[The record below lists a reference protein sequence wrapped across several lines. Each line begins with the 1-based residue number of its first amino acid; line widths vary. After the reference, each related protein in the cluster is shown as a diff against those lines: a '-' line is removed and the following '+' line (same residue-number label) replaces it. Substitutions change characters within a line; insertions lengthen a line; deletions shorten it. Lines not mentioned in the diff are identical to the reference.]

1 MSKPNP
7 QEPKPSPDER
17 AASPRTNP
25 ALPTGGLRRVTVTPS
40 TTVGEF
46 GFSEPP
52 QSQAPTV
59 APPPEAEIDAYLGAT
74 IDGRYLVEKQL
85 GEGGMGVVYLC
96 RHTIIDKKVAM
107 KVLRA
112 DMARNE
118 EVTERFLNEARSASS
133 IGNPHIIDISD
144 FGRLP
149 DGATYFVMEFL
160 SGTPM
165 AELADAGLALDPD
178 RVGHIGI
185 QLTQG
190 LAAAH
195 EAGIVHRD
203 LKPDNI
209 FLVKQGSQ
217 EDFVKILDFGIAKA
231 NSSTSKLTQAGQVF
245 GTPHYMSPE
254 QAAGAE
260 VDHRSDIYALGIIL
274 YELST
279 GTLPFDADNF
289 MAILTQ
295 HMYKAPLPPSQIE
308 ALPHALPEGLEMII
322 LKCMAK
328 EPVDRFQTMTEVGDQ
343 LRQVF
348 TGGLQISAREM
359 RSIADG
365 FASAEDFFAK
375 TGGRASQLGLPPES
389 APREKKSPNLP
400 IYIGLGLAAALAT
413 GAAIWSFSSSPSV
426 EAQAIVVQEPTLE
439 ANPVETPPVENETK
453 EEAPAVTMTEV
464 VVAADPADAHVFQ
477 GEEDLGKSPVVV
489 SVGDESVE
497 LTIRKVGYKTKELT
511 LDGSKKVE
519 SVSLEKQPR
528 TVRPSPSPTQR
539 RSPKPASKPKLGD
552 DGLVNPW
559 D

>member
-1 MSKPNP
+1 MSKANP
-7 QEPKPSPDER
+7 QENKPGPEELPV
-17 AASPRTNP
+17 SPRTNP
-25 ALPTGGLRRVTVTPS
+25 ALPTGGLRRVTVSPGQHT
-40 TTVGEF
+40 GDF

-165 AELADAGLALDPD
+165 AELADAGIALEPD

-260 VDHRSDIYALGIIL
+260 VDHRSDIYALGVIL

-279 GTLPFDADNF
+279 GALPFDADNF

-295 HMYKAPLPPSQIE
+295 HMYKAPLPPSE
-308 ALPHALPEGLEMII
+308 VEGLPHEFPDGLEMII

-328 EPVDRFQTMTEVGDQ
+328 EPVDRFQTMTEVGDH

-375 TGGRASQLGLPPES
+375 TGGRASQVAISAQTAPEQKKSNLPLYLGLG
-389 APREKKSPNLP
+389 
-400 IYIGLGLAAALAT
+400 IAAALAT
-413 GAAIWSFSSSPSV
+413 AGAVWSLSASSPPEPEPIIVQEKAPEPPASEPAPPAQ
-426 EAQAIVVQEPTLE
+426 EAQEEPP
-439 ANPVETPPVENETK
+439 APVL
-453 EEAPAVTMTEV
+453 TEV
-464 VVAADPADAHVFQ
+464 VIAADPADAHVFR

-489 SVGDESVE
+489 KVGEEPILV
-497 LTIRKVGYKTKELT
+497 TIRKSGYTDQTLS

-519 SVSLEKQPR
+519 SVSLKKVPR
-528 TVRPSPSPTQR
+528 RAPQTSQRPAAT
-539 RSPKPASKPKLGD
+539 RSPKPASKPKMGD

>member
-1 MSKPNP
+1 MTLSPP
-7 QEPKPSPDER
+7 Q
-17 AASPRTNP
+17 TI
-25 ALPTGGLRRVTVTPS
+25 
-40 TTVGEF
+40 GEF
-46 GFSEPP
+46 GVSEPP
-52 QSQAPTV
+52 LSQGPTMS
-59 APPPEAEIDAYLGAT
+59 PPPAEDEIDAYLGAT

-165 AELADAGLALDPD
+165 AELADAGIALEPD

-195 EAGIVHRD
+195 DAGIVHRD

-209 FLVKQGSQ
+209 FLVRQGAQ

-231 NSSTSKLTQAGQVF
+231 SSNVSKLTQAGQVF

-254 QAAGAE
+254 QAAGAV
-260 VDHRSDIYALGIIL
+260 VDHRSDIYALGVIL

-295 HMYKAPLPPSQIE
+295 HMYKAPLPPSQVE
-308 ALPHALPEGLEMII
+308 GLPHAFPEGLEMII

-328 EPVDRFQTMTEVGDQ
+328 EPADRYQTMSEVGDQ

-365 FASAEDFFAK
+365 FASAEDFFAR
-375 TGGRASQLGLPPES
+375 TGGRFSSVGKAPP
-389 APREKKSPNLP
+389 ANAKTNAGRREGSNLP
-400 IYIGLGLAAALAT
+400 LYLVIGAAAALLT
-413 GAAIWSFSSSPSV
+413 GAVVWALAAPSDAPPLEPEPLVAQESPGKIEPVPQPDVAPAPSTQP
-426 EAQAIVVQEPTLE
+426 EA
-439 ANPVETPPVENETK
+439 ETPDKVRVVI
-453 EEAPAVTMTEV
+453 AV
-464 VVAADPADAHVFQ
+464 DPLDAHVFD
-477 GEEDLGKSPVVV
+477 GDTDLGASPIVVEV
-489 SVGDESVE
+489 GESPLNLTVKKKGYEDHALSVDG
-497 LTIRKVGYKTKELT
+497 KEEKISLP
-511 LDGSKKVE
+511 LKKII
-519 SVSLEKQPR
+519 K
-528 TVRPSPSPTQR
+528 RPSTHLAPRLKPTPA
-539 RSPKPASKPKLGD
+539 PKPKSKLGD